1 MPRPLT
7 PGRIGRKALKPGAY
21 RALLGAA
28 DQAGNKAATRRLKFR
43 IVRR

>member
-1 MPRPLT
+1 MT
-7 PGRIGRKALKPGAY
+7 SGRIGRKALKPGTY

-28 DQAGNKAATRRLKFR
+28 DPAGNNATTRNLKFR